1 MYTGLQVKC
10 IIFVRYEPNL
20 DLLDKLQQKSET
32 SQEKLI
38 GGSRC
43 WMRTDIMKL
52 SIFSRL
58 SGERA

>member
-38 GGSRC
+38 GGSRGVEC
-43 WMRTDIMKL
+43 GQT
-52 SIFSRL
+52 
-58 SGERA
+58 A